1 MKKRDEGNPAAVLCV
16 LGVRVRDGVLLLS
29 AAGGYPSRVLPAKK
43 HPPGGITA
51 EEYPLPRFLPPNGK
65 HHPLGVTCE
74 TDPHGVRKEHIT
86 MAKQQQSRSTRWPY
100 VRRMAWD
107 RDRKARA
114 VCHICWQEID
124 YSLKPSSADLAWE
137 PDHIVPVSM
146 APERELDLTNI
157 AASHRKCNRARGNGT
172 NGENV
177 IGQQSRIW

>member
-1 MKKRDEGNPAAVLCV
+1 MYCPQKSTP
-16 LGVRVRDGVLLLS
+16 LGVYRR
-29 AAGGYPSRVLPAKK
+29 
-43 HPPGGITA
+43 
-51 EEYPLPRFLPPNGK
+51 EEYPLPRFLPPSENTTPWGLFTK
-65 HHPLGVTCE
+65 QT
-74 TDPHGVRKEHIT
+74 PHGVRKEHT
-86 MAKQQQSRSTRWPY
+86 QMAKQQQSRSTRWPY

-114 VCHICWQEID
+114 VCHICGQDID
-124 YSLKPSSADLAWE
+124 YSLQPSSADLAWE
-137 PDHIVPVSM
+137 PDHVVPVSM